1 MVSADGSG
9 DRVRSVVYEVARDAM
24 LLGFFTFWIFLAL
37 GLIGP
42 ALVSAV
48 MSAVG
53 TIWWGF
59 LEKDAHDR
67 RVREARNAPKRTV
80 RHEVMQAAFGGPY
93 RDGGGR

>member
-1 MVSADGSG
+1 M
-9 DRVRSVVYEVARDAM
+9 RSVIYEVARDAM

-37 GLIGP
+37 GLIVP

-59 LEKDAHDR
+59 LEKDEHDR
-67 RVREARNAPKRTV
+67 RVREAR
-80 RHEVMQAAFGGPY
+80 QAAPRFEVRDDLVRTFFGGH